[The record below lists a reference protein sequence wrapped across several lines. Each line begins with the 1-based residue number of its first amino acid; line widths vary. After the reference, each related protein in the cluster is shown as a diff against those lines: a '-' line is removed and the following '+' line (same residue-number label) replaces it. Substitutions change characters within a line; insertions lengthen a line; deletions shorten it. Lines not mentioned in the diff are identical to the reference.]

1 MRGRLSAGL
10 LLLRATGVAA
20 LALLLWNPVTTRSEP
35 GGPPLVLLDAS
46 LSMAGQGGPWR
57 AALDTARAL
66 AADGVIWRFGR
77 AVRAFD
83 PLPPADGASRLG
95 PALTAAAARVGPVI
109 VVTDGAIADLPDVP
123 LRVSYGISGMRDAL
137 KDSLTVAGSEMRDA
151 NLTLSVEGRRLVS
164 RHVALPDSGI
174 VSTELTFPVSRFPS
188 GWSAV
193 EVRLEGAGDDEPRDD
208 ARLFVVDVSP
218 APAIVMLAAPP
229 DWDTRFLSRT
239 LAEVARVPVK
249 TFVATEPGRWRDAA
263 TLAPVSPA
271 DLARSA
277 AAARLVVAAGD
288 PTLLPTPG
296 LRRAAPPSLLSWPT
310 VGGVPGDWYVE
321 PPPPSP
327 VAAALAG
334 IPWDSVPPATAA
346 TGVAP
351 GRDTSGEVALS
362 ARLARRGAP
371 RPIVRLG
378 VRDGVRQ
385 ATLSATGLYRWVFRG
400 GAGAEAYRALVAA
413 LADWLLGGGEGRG
426 ERFVPVTYEVPNGTP
441 VVWRWVGRGVT
452 GSPSDI
458 VLRLAGNA
466 SERVDTLRFDAA
478 GQAEL
483 LLPPG
488 VYRYASEDGGG
499 GGERGLVAVETYSD
513 EWRPAQA
520 VLRAHE
526 GAPAGRL
533 VGIGL
538 RDRWW
543 LYVVAIATF
552 AAEWAWRRRQGLP

>member
-1 MRGRLSAGL
+1 MDRGVRPRTRGARPPRAAAGRDDRDLHRRRARRDARRAGSCRGARSRRLGTRRDRVGWRGVARRPASGARGRARGGDRGPRPVRRPLHARGGARVRGRLSAGL
-10 LLLRATGVAA
+10 LLLRATGIAA

-83 PLPPADGASRLG
+83 TLPPADGASRLG

-109 VVTDGAIADLPDVP
+109 VVTDGAIADLPHVP
-123 LRVSYGISGMRDAL
+123 PDLV
-137 KDSLTVAGSEMRDA
+137 
-151 NLTLSVEGRRLVS
+151 RRARPRRRARPPLF
-164 RHVALPDSGI
+164 R
-174 VSTELTFPVSRFPS
+174 
-188 GWSAV
+188 AV
-193 EVRLEGAGDDEPRDD
+193 VPP
-208 ARLFVVDVSP
+208 ARG
-218 APAIVMLAAPP
+218 APP

-263 TLAPVSPA
+263 TLAPVSSA
-271 DLARSA
+271 DLARST

-288 PTLLPTPG
+288 PALLPTPG

-378 VRDGVRQ
+378 VRDRGRQ
-385 ATLSATGLYRWVFRG
+385 ATLSAKGLYRWGVRG
-400 GAGAEAYRALVAA
+400 G
-413 LADWLLGGGEGRG
+413 GRG
-426 ERFVPVTYEVPNGTP
+426 G
-441 VVWRWVGRGVT
+441 
-452 GSPSDI
+452 
-458 VLRLAGNA
+458 
-466 SERVDTLRFDAA
+466 
-478 GQAEL
+478 
-483 LLPPG
+483 
-488 VYRYASEDGGG
+488 
-499 GGERGLVAVETYSD
+499 
-513 EWRPAQA
+513 
-520 VLRAHE
+520 
-526 GAPAGRL
+526 
-533 VGIGL
+533 
-538 RDRWW
+538 
-543 LYVVAIATF
+543 
-552 AAEWAWRRRQGLP
+552 RRRARTRRGGDVLG